1 MSEGIAYQN
10 KDILFKILGQ
20 TYKEKSFAAYGID
33 LPPIKELLP
42 TSLPK
47 ISANEKDID
56 NLFLLE
62 DGTYAIVDYESEFKK
77 LNKIK
82 YLNYIA
88 RVMEK
93 YYKEDETF
101 NLRFI
106 VIYTGD
112 VKSAE
117 PVYETSCFTLRMEQ
131 AFLSHIDGETA
142 FESISQKLRSNTPL
156 EDDDLMKL
164 VILPLTM
171 PGIEGKQ
178 KMLEKV
184 VDLAEQVTDSRQQ
197 IFILSGVIVA
207 SDKFINREY
216 LEQIRRRI
224 NMTQLGQLYEK
235 EKIEYANKK
244 NRELTVEMAKS
255 MLDEGIDFVKIMKVT
270 GLTEDEL
277 LRLQDDNSQC
287 ICIRRRLFL
296 KEHKIRV
303 QILAESIVDCI
314 FLRLRQGRTNSH
326 KYWNPSLNLRLR
338 QKLPQIS
345 RKQVFLAGNV
355 SGNEDLSMCLLK
367 RTSDYPERIDNGFQP
382 LHTVFFAKSPRK
394 SLFYHQKLW
403 AEFLRGLE

>member
-33 LPPIKELLP
+33 LPPIRELLP

-62 DGTYAIVDYESEFKK
+62 DGTYAIVDYESKLKK

-93 YYKEDETF
+93 YYKEDENF
-101 NLRFI
+101 NLRLI

-112 VKSAE
+112 VKYAE
-117 PVYETSCFTLRMEQ
+117 SIFETSCFTLRMEQ
-131 AFLSHIDGETA
+131 AFLSHIDGKATFHA
-142 FESISQKLRSNTPL
+142 ISQKIESGIAL

-164 VILPLTM
+164 VILPLTI
-171 PGIEGKQ
+171 PGTNGKQ

-184 VDLAEQVTDSRQQ
+184 VELAEQVQDNEQQ

-224 NMTQLGQLYEK
+224 NMTQLGQMYEK

-255 MLDEGIDFVKIMKVT
+255 MFDEGIDLVKIMKVT
-270 GLTEDEL
+270 GLTEEEL
-277 LRLQDDNSQC
+277 LHLQN
-287 ICIRRRLFL
+287 
-296 KEHKIRV
+296 
-303 QILAESIVDCI
+303 
-314 FLRLRQGRTNSH
+314 
-326 KYWNPSLNLRLR
+326 
-338 QKLPQIS
+338 
-345 RKQVFLAGNV
+345 
-355 SGNEDLSMCLLK
+355 
-367 RTSDYPERIDNGFQP
+367 
-382 LHTVFFAKSPRK
+382 KSVTI
-394 SLFYHQKLW
+394 
-403 AEFLRGLE
+403 

>member
-101 NLRFI
+101 NLRLI

-117 PVYETSCFTLRMEQ
+117 PIYETNCFTLRMEQ

-277 LRLQDDNSQC
+277 LRLQD
-287 ICIRRRLFL
+287 
-296 KEHKIRV
+296 EAV
-303 QILAESIVDCI
+303 
-314 FLRLRQGRTNSH
+314 
-326 KYWNPSLNLRLR
+326 
-338 QKLPQIS
+338 
-345 RKQVFLAGNV
+345 
-355 SGNEDLSMCLLK
+355 
-367 RTSDYPERIDNGFQP
+367 
-382 LHTVFFAKSPRK
+382 TV
-394 SLFYHQKLW
+394 
-403 AEFLRGLE
+403 

>member
-101 NLRFI
+101 NLRLI

-117 PVYETSCFTLRMEQ
+117 PIYETNCFTLRMEQ

-142 FESISQKLRSNTPL
+142 FESISQKLLSGIPL

-184 VDLAEQVTDSRQQ
+184 VDLAGQVTDSRQQ

-244 NRELTVEMAKS
+244 NRELTEEMAKS

-277 LRLQDDNSQC
+277 LRLQD
-287 ICIRRRLFL
+287 
-296 KEHKIRV
+296 EV
-303 QILAESIVDCI
+303 V
-314 FLRLRQGRTNSH
+314 
-326 KYWNPSLNLRLR
+326 
-338 QKLPQIS
+338 
-345 RKQVFLAGNV
+345 
-355 SGNEDLSMCLLK
+355 
-367 RTSDYPERIDNGFQP
+367 
-382 LHTVFFAKSPRK
+382 TV
-394 SLFYHQKLW
+394 
-403 AEFLRGLE
+403 

>member
-101 NLRFI
+101 NLRLI

-117 PVYETSCFTLRMEQ
+117 PIYETNCFTLRMEQ

-142 FESISQKLRSNTPL
+142 FESISQKLLSGIPL
-156 EDDDLMKL
+156 EDDDMMKL

-184 VDLAEQVTDSRQQ
+184 VDLAGQVTDSRQQ

-277 LRLQDDNSQC
+277 LRLQD
-287 ICIRRRLFL
+287 
-296 KEHKIRV
+296 EV
-303 QILAESIVDCI
+303 V
-314 FLRLRQGRTNSH
+314 
-326 KYWNPSLNLRLR
+326 
-338 QKLPQIS
+338 
-345 RKQVFLAGNV
+345 
-355 SGNEDLSMCLLK
+355 
-367 RTSDYPERIDNGFQP
+367 
-382 LHTVFFAKSPRK
+382 TV
-394 SLFYHQKLW
+394 
-403 AEFLRGLE
+403 

>member
-33 LPPIKELLP
+33 LPPIRELLP

-62 DGTYAIVDYESEFKK
+62 DGTYAIVDYESEFRK

-93 YYKEDETF
+93 YYKEDENF
-101 NLRFI
+101 NLRLV

-112 VKSAE
+112 VKRAE
-117 PVYETSCFTLRMEQ
+117 PTFETSCLTLRMEQ
-131 AFLSHIDGETA
+131 AFLSHIDGESA
-142 FESISQKLRSNTPL
+142 FFVISQKIESGIAL

-164 VILPLTM
+164 VILPLTI
-171 PGIEGKQ
+171 PGTNGKQ

-184 VDLAEQVTDSRQQ
+184 VELAEQVQDNEQQ

-224 NMTQLGQLYEK
+224 NMTQLGQMYEK

-255 MLDEGIDFVKIMKVT
+255 MFDEGIDLVKIMKVT
-270 GLTEDEL
+270 GLTEEEL
-277 LRLQDDNSQC
+277 LHLQN
-287 ICIRRRLFL
+287 
-296 KEHKIRV
+296 
-303 QILAESIVDCI
+303 
-314 FLRLRQGRTNSH
+314 
-326 KYWNPSLNLRLR
+326 
-338 QKLPQIS
+338 
-345 RKQVFLAGNV
+345 
-355 SGNEDLSMCLLK
+355 
-367 RTSDYPERIDNGFQP
+367 
-382 LHTVFFAKSPRK
+382 KSVTI
-394 SLFYHQKLW
+394 
-403 AEFLRGLE
+403 

>member
-1 MSEGIAYQN
+1 MTEGIAYQN
-10 KDILFKILGQ
+10 KDILFKILSQ

-33 LPPIKELLP
+33 LPPIRELLP
-42 TSLPK
+42 TGLPK

-62 DGTYAIVDYESEFKK
+62 DRTYAIVDYESAFKK

-93 YYKEDETF
+93 YYKEDENF
-101 NLRFI
+101 NLRLI

-112 VKSAE
+112 VQSAE
-117 PVYETSCFTLRMEQ
+117 PVYETNCFTLRMEQ
-131 AFLSHIDGETA
+131 AFLSHINGEIA
-142 FESISQKLRSNTPL
+142 FNTISQKLQSNIPL

-171 PGIEGKQ
+171 PGMEGKQ

-184 VDLAEQVTDSRQQ
+184 VNLAEQVTDEKQQ

-224 NMTQLGQLYEK
+224 NMTQLGQMYEK
-235 EKIEYANKK
+235 EKIEYANRKV
-244 NRELTVEMAKS
+244 RENSIRERNNMAKS
-255 MLDEGIDFVKIMKVT
+255 MLDEGFELVKIMKIT

-277 LRLQDDNSQC
+277 LRLQD
-287 ICIRRRLFL
+287 
-296 KEHKIRV
+296 EPV
-303 QILAESIVDCI
+303 
-314 FLRLRQGRTNSH
+314 
-326 KYWNPSLNLRLR
+326 
-338 QKLPQIS
+338 
-345 RKQVFLAGNV
+345 
-355 SGNEDLSMCLLK
+355 
-367 RTSDYPERIDNGFQP
+367 
-382 LHTVFFAKSPRK
+382 TV
-394 SLFYHQKLW
+394 
-403 AEFLRGLE
+403 

>member
-1 MSEGIAYQN
+1 MSDGIAYQN

-101 NLRFI
+101 NLRLI

-117 PVYETSCFTLRMEQ
+117 PIYETSCFTLRMEQ

-142 FESISQKLRSNTPL
+142 FEIISQKLHSNIPL

-171 PGIEGKQ
+171 PGMEGKQ

-184 VDLAEQVTDSRQQ
+184 VDLAEQVTDSKQQ

-207 SDKFINREY
+207 SDKFINRAY

-277 LRLQDDNSQC
+277 LRLQT
-287 ICIRRRLFL
+287 
-296 KEHKIRV
+296 EV
-303 QILAESIVDCI
+303 V
-314 FLRLRQGRTNSH
+314 
-326 KYWNPSLNLRLR
+326 
-338 QKLPQIS
+338 
-345 RKQVFLAGNV
+345 
-355 SGNEDLSMCLLK
+355 
-367 RTSDYPERIDNGFQP
+367 
-382 LHTVFFAKSPRK
+382 TV
-394 SLFYHQKLW
+394 
-403 AEFLRGLE
+403 